1 MYYYY
6 FTSYL
11 RGKLNLTFLLY
22 ATLFIVCLTGCCNT
36 NSINA
41 TLTRADT
48 LLERDSDSA
57 LTLLSSL
64 NPNEIILPSLK
75 AKRSLLYSMAI
86 DKNYIDLKNDSVINY
101 AVKYYK
107 RKGNNLQKAKAYY
120 YQGRI
125 YHNAANT
132 EEAIRSLIE
141 AENHALKTSDHYLCG
156 LIYNTLG
163 NMHYSQECFTEAISM
178 YYLSGKY
185 FEKAG
190 ALHQKANAFS
200 YVGKTYDLLNDSCS
214 ARHYYEMSKNIYIKL
229 NSRKDVLRMNSGI
242 ALLMKDN
249 SKEAANLLTE
259 GYKTYNGNKILVND
273 YPIWATIHLKSGNLK
288 EARQFALHA
297 LEQELSTLRKKAG
310 LYVFLR
316 DIEEKQGNYRQAYEY
331 NKLYNAYNAR
341 ASKEESAHS
350 IQKIKDKYENEKL
363 HLAHINLQKESRYT
377 LSIYTLLIILVSGSS
392 IFLIQRQ
399 RHKRKQMQENLE
411 RELSDSKVYVETIK
425 ENLAMLEDKYNLL
438 EAESSK
444 YNHLGG
450 ISLKAFENRLDQMK
464 NILDVAYTTESN
476 PKHFYKKFLE
486 YINAGSRAEDAFGD
500 LQYIVNAK
508 YNGII
513 DHIKESSPT
522 LSKADINF
530 FSMLCFGFTP
540 NAIRLIYGHTNLD
553 SVFTKR
559 KKLRNKLGIPA
570 SMQIETYIKKLKRE
584 SEEKNAL

>member
-1 MYYYY
+1 MYYHY
-6 FTSYL
+6 FTNYL
-11 RGKLNLTFLLY
+11 RGKLNLPSLLY
-22 ATLFIVCLTGCCNT
+22 ATVLIVTMTGCCNN

-57 LTLLSSL
+57 FILLSSL
-64 NPNEIILPSLK
+64 KSKEIILPALK
-75 AKRSLLYSMAI
+75 AKHSLLYSIAI
-86 DKNYIDLKNDSVINY
+86 DKNYIDLKSDSVINY

-107 RKGNNLQKAKAYY
+107 RKGNNLQKAQAYY

-125 YHNAANT
+125 HHNAGNP
-132 EEAIRSLIE
+132 EEAIKCLIE
-141 AENHALKTSDHYLCG
+141 AETYALKTSDHYLCG

-190 ALHQKANAFS
+190 ALHKKANAFS

-214 ARHYYEMSKNIYIKL
+214 ARHYYEMSKAIYIKQQ
-229 NSRKDVLRMNSGI
+229 NRSGVLRMNSGI
-242 ALLMKDN
+242 ALLMKNN
-249 SKEAANLLTE
+249 SGEAASLLTE
-259 GYKTYNGNKILVND
+259 GYKTHNGNKIPVND
-273 YPIWATIHLKSGNLK
+273 YPIWATIHLKAGNLK

-297 LEQELSTLRKKAG
+297 LNQELSTLRKKAG
-310 LYVFLR
+310 LYIFLR
-316 DIEEKQGNYRQAYEY
+316 DIEEKLGNYKQAYEY

-341 ASKEESAHS
+341 ASKEESAHG
-350 IQKIKDKYENEKL
+350 IQKIKEKYENEKL
-363 HLAHINLQKESRYT
+363 HIAHINLQKESRYT
-377 LSIYTLLIILVSGSS
+377 LIIYTLLILLLSASS
-392 IFLIQRQ
+392 FFLIQRQ
-399 RHKRKQMQENLE
+399 RSKRKHMQENLE
-411 RELSDSKVYVETIK
+411 RELSDSKVYLETIK

-438 EAESSK
+438 EAESKK
-444 YNHLGG
+444 YNHPGG
-450 ISLKAFENRLDQMK
+450 IFLKAFENRLDQMK
-464 NILDVAYTTESN
+464 NVLDVAYTSESN

-486 YINAGSRAEDAFGD
+486 YTNAGARAEDAFGD

-508 YNGII
+508 YDGII
-513 DHIKESSPT
+513 DHIRKSFPT

-559 KKLRNKLGIPA
+559 KKLRDKLNVPA
-570 SMQIETYIKKLKRE
+570 SMQIETYIKKLKKE
-584 SEEKNAL
+584 LEGKKAL

>member
-1 MYYYY
+1 MYYHY

-11 RGKLNLTFLLY
+11 RGKLNLSFLLY
-22 ATLFIVCLTGCCNT
+22 ATLFIVCLTGCCNN
-36 NSINA
+36 NSIKA

-48 LLERDSDSA
+48 LLEKNADSA
-57 LTLLSSL
+57 LTLLSNL
-64 NPNEIILPSLK
+64 NPAEIILPSLK
-75 AKRSLLYSMAI
+75 AKYSLLYSIAI
-86 DKNYIDLKNDSVINY
+86 DKSYIDLKSDSLINY

-107 RKGNNLQKAKAYY
+107 RKGNNLQKAKAYFY
-120 YQGRI
+120 KGRI
-125 YHNAANT
+125 HYNAANT
-132 EEAIRSLIE
+132 EDAIRCMME
-141 AENHALKTSDHYLCG
+141 AETHALKTSDHYLCG

-163 NMHYSQECFTEAISM
+163 TMHYSQECFTEAISM

-214 ARHYYEMSKNIYIKL
+214 ARHYYEMSRNIYIKL
-229 NSRKDVLRMNSGI
+229 NNRKGVLRMNSGI
-242 ALLMKDN
+242 ALLIKEN

-259 GYKTYNGNKILVND
+259 GYKTYNGNKIPVND

-288 EARQFALHA
+288 EAREFALHA
-297 LEQELSTLRKKAG
+297 LSRNSPTIRIKAG
-310 LYVFLR
+310 LYILLR

-331 NKLYNAYNAR
+331 NKLYNTYNAM
-341 ASKEESAHS
+341 ASKEESAHG
-350 IQKIKDKYENEKL
+350 IQKIKDKYEKEKL

-377 LSIYTLLIILVSGSS
+377 LIIYTLLIILVLGAS
-392 IFLIQRQ
+392 IFLIQHQ
-399 RHKRKQMQENLE
+399 RHKRREIQEKLE
-411 RELSDSKVYVETIK
+411 RELSDSKVYLETIK
-425 ENLAMLEDKYNLL
+425 ENLAMLEDKYSLL
-438 EAESSK
+438 KAESNK

-450 ISLKAFENRLDQMK
+450 ISLKAFENRLNQMK
-464 NILDVAYTTESN
+464 NILDVAYTSESN

-508 YNGII
+508 YNGLI
-513 DHIKESSPT
+513 DHIKKSFPT

-559 KKLRNKLGIPA
+559 KKLRDKLDVPA
-570 SMQIETYIKKLKRE
+570 SMQIETYIKKLKKE
-584 SEEKNAL
+584 LEEKDAL

>member
-1 MYYYY
+1 MYYHY

-11 RGKLNLTFLLY
+11 RGKLNLSFLLY
-22 ATLFIVCLTGCCNT
+22 ATLFIVCLTGCCNN
-36 NSINA
+36 NSIKA

-57 LTLLSSL
+57 LTLLSNL
-64 NPNEIILPSLK
+64 DPNEIILPFLK
-75 AKRSLLYSMAI
+75 AKHSLLHSIAI
-86 DKNYIDLKNDSVINY
+86 DKNYIDLKSDSVISY

-125 YHNAANT
+125 HHNAANT
-132 EEAIRSLIE
+132 EDAIRCLME
-141 AENHALKTSDHYLCG
+141 AEAHALKTTDHYLCG

-190 ALHQKANAFS
+190 ALHLKANAFS
-200 YVGKTYDLLNDSCS
+200 YIGKTYDLLNDSCA

-229 NSRKDVLRMNSGI
+229 NNRNGVLRMNSGI

-259 GYKTYNGNKILVND
+259 GYKTYNGNKIPVND
-273 YPIWATIHLKSGNLK
+273 YPIWATIHLKSGNLQ
-288 EARQFALHA
+288 EARHFALHA
-297 LEQELSTLRKKAG
+297 LEQELPSLRKKAG
-310 LYVFLR
+310 LYIFLR
-316 DIEEKQGNYRQAYEY
+316 DIEEKQGNYKRAYEY

-341 ASKEESAHS
+341 ASKEESAHG
-350 IQKIKDKYENEKL
+350 IQKIKDKYEKEKL
-363 HLAHINLQKESRYT
+363 HLAHINLQRESRYIFT
-377 LSIYTLLIILVSGSS
+377 IYTLLIILVLVFS

-399 RHKRKQMQENLE
+399 RQKRREIQEKLE
-411 RELSDSKVYVETIK
+411 RELSDSKVYLETIK
-425 ENLAMLEDKYNLL
+425 ENLDMLEDKYNLL
-438 EAESSK
+438 EAESNK
-444 YNHLGG
+444 YDHLGD
-450 ISLKAFENRLDQMK
+450 ISLRAFENRLHQMK
-464 NILDVAYTTESN
+464 NILDVAYTSESN
-476 PKHFYKKFLE
+476 PKHFYRKFLE
-486 YINAGSRAEDAFGD
+486 YINAGSRTEDAFGD

-508 YNGII
+508 YNGLI
-513 DHIKESSPT
+513 DHIKKSSPT

-530 FSMLCFGFTP
+530 FSMLCFGFSP

-559 KKLRNKLGIPA
+559 KKLRDKLGIPA
-570 SMQIETYIKKLKRE
+570 SMQIETYIKKLKKE
-584 SEEKNAL
+584 LEEKATL